1 MNLYA
6 RADQAIKEMNR
17 QNLKLFNQLKLA
29 KWDELSVIRKVSETY
44 EQSTRMAVRKY
55 YEIAVEAY
63 IVALYQMK
71 MDKKRAT
78 EMADET
84 IDLTWVYEFLEDVD
98 PVTLYAFF
106 PERERKKQRLLEAL
120 TATNNRN
127 AEIDKAL
134 RYWTVQVG
142 QYADNSV
149 YQARLAAFRDA
160 GVKRVRWV
168 TQKDERVCPECGELD
183 EQIFPIESVPPPQ
196 HIHCRC
202 EIHFLPD

>member
-17 QNLKLFNQLKLA
+17 QNLKAFNQLKLA
-29 KWDELSVIRKVSETY
+29 KWDELNVILQVNETY
-44 EQSTRMAVRKY
+44 EQSTRRAVRKY
-55 YEIAVEAY
+55 YEIAIEAY
-63 IVALYQMK
+63 IVALYQMQ

-84 IDLTWVYEFLEDVD
+84 IDLTWVYEMLEDVD
-98 PVTLYAFF
+98 PVTMYSFF
-106 PERERKKQRLLEAL
+106 SERDRKKERLIEAL

-127 AEIDKAL
+127 AEIDRAL

-149 YQARLAAFRDA
+149 YRARLQAFRDA
-160 GVKRVRWV
+160 GVERVRWV
-168 TQKDERVCPECGELD
+168 TQHDERVCGQCDDLD
-183 EQIFPIESVPPPQ
+183 GRIFPIDNAPPSQ

-202 EIHFLPD
+202 YLVPA

>member
-1 MNLYA
+1 
-6 RADQAIKEMNR
+6 
-17 QNLKLFNQLKLA
+17 
-29 KWDELSVIRKVSETY
+29 
-44 EQSTRMAVRKY
+44 
-55 YEIAVEAY
+55 
-63 IVALYQMK
+63 MK
-71 MDKKRAT
+71 IDKKRAT

-106 PERERKKQRLLEAL
+106 PERERKKQRLIEAL

-127 AEIDKAL
+127 VEIDKAL
-134 RYWTVQVG
+134 RYWTVQVA

-168 TQKDERVCPECGELD
+168 TQKDERVCPECGDLD
-183 EQIFPIESVPPPQ
+183 EQIFPIENVPPPQ

-202 EIHFLPD
+202 EIHPVLD

>member
-17 QNLKLFNQLKLA
+17 QNLKAFNKLKLA
-29 KWDELSVIRKVSETY
+29 KWDELNVIRQVNTTY
-44 EQSTRMAVRKY
+44 EESTRRAIRKY

-98 PVTLYAFF
+98 PVTLYEFF
-106 PERERKKQRLLEAL
+106 SERDRKKQRLIEAL

-134 RYWTVQVG
+134 RYWTVQIG

-149 YQARLAAFRDA
+149 YRARLAAFHDA
-160 GVKRVRWV
+160 GVRRVRWV
-168 TQKDERVCPECGELD
+168 TQHDERVCPDCD
-183 EQIFPIESVPPPQ
+183 ERDGVVYDIDNIPPS
-196 HIHCRC
+196 HWRCRC
-202 EIHFLPD
+202 YLVPA